1 MYLLV
6 EMQFTSPDTV
16 IEVIAAGNR
25 AAVTIDKYLNDGEES
40 EDVVI
45 GPSLVEDEEAM
56 TRGRYII
63 LTLEKEKRIKGFD
76 KVELGFT
83 REMAVNE
90 AKRCLKCHEK
100 E

>member
-1 MYLLV
+1 MNN
-6 EMQFTSPDTV
+6 
-16 IEVIAAGNR
+16 G
-25 AAVTIDKYLNDGEES
+25 KES

-56 TRGRYII
+56 ARRRHIMP
-63 LTLEKEKRIKGFD
+63 TLEKEKRIKGFD
-76 KVELGFT
+76 EVELGFT
-83 REMAVNE
+83 REIAVNE